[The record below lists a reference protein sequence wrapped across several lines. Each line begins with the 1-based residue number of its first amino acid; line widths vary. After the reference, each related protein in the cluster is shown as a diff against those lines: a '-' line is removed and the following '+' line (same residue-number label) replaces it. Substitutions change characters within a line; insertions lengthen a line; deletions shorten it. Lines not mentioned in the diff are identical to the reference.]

1 MVNNKTR
8 GYSFN
13 EHESNGF
20 YGFDMALIYNQESYA
35 INGAAMEVYN
45 QLGHGFL
52 EAVYQEALE
61 KEFQLR
67 GIPFEREKLL
77 TIRYKGENLQQ
88 TYKADFVCYG
98 KIIVELKA
106 VSELDDAHRSQ
117 VYNYLH
123 ATGFRLGIILN
134 FGSYD
139 GLERERIICYQ
150 TREDC
155 LTNTD
160 NTDITDN

>member
-1 MVNNKTR
+1 
-8 GYSFN
+8 
-13 EHESNGF
+13 
-20 YGFDMALIYNQESYA
+20 MALIYSGESYA

-52 EAVYQEALE
+52 EPVYQEALE
-61 KEFQLR
+61 KEFLLR

-77 TIRYKGENLQQ
+77 TISYKGENLKQ

-106 VSELDDAHRSQ
+106 VSELTDAHRSQ

-123 ATGFRLGIILN
+123 ATGFQLGIILN
-134 FGSYD
+134 FGFAN
-139 GLERERIICYQ
+139 GIERERIVCQ
-150 TREDC
+150 
-155 LTNTD
+155 
-160 NTDITDN
+160 

>member
-1 MVNNKTR
+1 
-8 GYSFN
+8 
-13 EHESNGF
+13 
-20 YGFDMALIYNQESYA
+20 MALIYSGESYA

-45 QLGHGFL
+45 QLGPGFL

-61 KEFQLR
+61 RELLSR

-77 TIRYKGENLQQ
+77 TISYKGQNLKQ

-106 VSELDDAHRSQ
+106 VSGLTDAHRSQ

-123 ATGFRLGIILN
+123 ATGFHLGIILN
-134 FGSYD
+134 FGFSN
-139 GLERERIICYQ
+139 GLERERIVCQ
-150 TREDC
+150 
-155 LTNTD
+155 
-160 NTDITDN
+160 